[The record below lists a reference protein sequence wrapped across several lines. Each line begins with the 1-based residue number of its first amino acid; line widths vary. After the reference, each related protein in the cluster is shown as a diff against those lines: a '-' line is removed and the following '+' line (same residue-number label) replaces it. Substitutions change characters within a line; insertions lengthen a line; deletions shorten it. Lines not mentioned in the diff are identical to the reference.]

1 MNIDY
6 LIQLLTNRQNG
17 LLLAKDQAFQSGD
30 LERIN
35 AVDAEI
41 LDVQN
46 TLSKLKLLASIEQA
60 AAATAFS
67 EAEVVKS
74 GIEAAFNPTV
84 VSDATRVLLEYDI
97 APYATDPEHEMKIQ
111 SILEKMGPMS
121 SPDQIDLYIQS
132 VVTGSPVTGAMVFA
146 AAARY
151 TVDARL
157 MLALMENDS
166 MYGTL
171 GVGARTFN
179 PGNVGNTGTK
189 ERMYPSW
196 EEGVGAV
203 ALWLSRHRRE
213 VIAPVEAP
221 VTPPEDLGEATTTP
235 ETQEEVSTTTGSVT
249 ESEATSTPPFVETTT
264 GTTTPE
270 VQATSTSPIDSG
282 TTTGTSTQA
291 TSTLPGTVE
300 ASTTS
305 EVVSPDVLEAT
316 TTATNTPPD
325 QTARVIRQK
334 QKRKMT

>member
-35 AVDAEI
+35 SVDAEI

-132 VVTGSPVTGAMVFA
+132 AVPGSPVTGAMVFA

-151 TVDARL
+151 AVDARL

-213 VIAPVEAP
+213 SEVPVVLPGVLDETLSEEAQG
-221 VTPPEDLGEATTTP
+221 EEATTTD
-235 ETQEEVSTTTGSVT
+235 STVESDATT
-249 ESEATSTPPFVETTT
+249 TPPFVETAT
-264 GTTTPE
+264 GTTTQDVE
-270 VQATSTSPIDSG
+270 ATSTPADTG
-282 TTTGTSTQA
+282 TVYGTSTQA
-291 TSTLPGTVE
+291 TSTPPGTVE
-300 ASTTS
+300 ASTTP
-305 EVVSPDVLEAT
+305 EVLSPSVLEGT
-316 TTATNTPPD
+316 TTATSTPSE

-334 QKRKMT
+334 QKRKMA

>member
-6 LIQLLTNRQNG
+6 LIQLLTNRYNG

-35 AVDAEI
+35 TVDAEI

-84 VSDATRVLLEYDI
+84 VSDATRVLLEYNI

-111 SILEKMGPMS
+111 TILEKMGPMI
-121 SPDQIDLYIQS
+121 SPEQVDLYIQS
-132 VVTGSPVTGAMVFA
+132 VVPGSPVTGAMVFA
-146 AAARY
+146 AATQY
-151 TVDARL
+151 SVDARL

-166 MYGTL
+166 AYGTL

-179 PGNVGNTGTK
+179 PGNVGNTGEK
-189 ERMYPSW
+189 ERSYPSW
-196 EEGVGAV
+196 EEGVAAV

-213 VIAPVEAP
+213 VVGPVDVP
-221 VTPPEDLGEATTTP
+221 VVPPEVLG
-235 ETQEEVSTTTGSVT
+235 
-249 ESEATSTPPFVETTT
+249 EATSTPPVETTT
-264 GTTTPE
+264 PPVVETTTTPP
-270 VQATSTSPIDSG
+270 VA
-282 TTTGTSTQA
+282 TTTPPIVPPEPTA
-291 TSTLPGTVE
+291 T
-300 ASTTS
+300 TTPPVATTTPP
-305 EVVSPDVLEAT
+305 VVEAT
-316 TTATNTPPD
+316 TTPPVEIPPVTEATTTPPIVPPVEPPVTD
-325 QTARVIRQK
+325 ATS
-334 QKRKMT
+334 TTGL